1 MKLVLGL
8 GCDRGAS
15 AQAIISAIRLALASV
30 DASLEAVI
38 AAASID
44 KKSDELGLLQVCKQ
58 HGWKLN
64 FYPATQLCKVAVPNP
79 SAVVMRYMGTP
90 SVGEA
95 AAIICANSDQ
105 HHLIVEKFK
114 YRSPDDGKHVT
125 VSVCEAE
132 TKIS

>member
-15 AQAIISAIRLALASV
+15 AQAIITAIRLALASV
-30 DASLEAVI
+30 DASELNVI

-44 KKSDELGLLQVCKQ
+44 KKSDEAGMLQVCEQ
-58 HGWKLN
+58 HGWPLT
-64 FYPATQLCKVAVPNP
+64 FYPADKLCTVAVPNP
-79 SAVVMRYMGTP
+79 SEVVMRYMGTP

-95 AAIICANSDQ
+95 AAILCADSDQ
-105 HHLIVEKFK
+105 AHLIVEKLK

-125 VSVCEAE
+125 VSVCKAD
-132 TKIS
+132 

>member
-15 AQAIISAIRLALASV
+15 AQAIMAAVRLALASV
-30 DASLEAVI
+30 DASLHDVI

-44 KKSDELGLLQVCKQ
+44 KKSDEAGMLHVCEK
-58 HGWKLN
+58 HGWPLT
-64 FYPATQLCKVAVPNP
+64 FYPATQLCTVAVPNP
-79 SAVVMRYMGTP
+79 SAVVMRYMATP

-95 AAIICANSDQ
+95 AAILCANSDQ
-105 HHLIVEKFK
+105 EHLMVEKFK

-125 VSVCEAE
+125 VSVCVTA
-132 TKIS
+132 

>member
-15 AQAIISAIRLALASV
+15 AQAIITAIRLALASV
-30 DASLEAVI
+30 DASLNDVT

-44 KKSDELGLLQVCKQ
+44 KKADEAGMLEVCEQ
-58 HGWKLN
+58 HGWPLT
-64 FYPATQLCKVAVPNP
+64 FYPAEQLCTVAVPNP
-79 SAVVMRYMGTP
+79 SEVVMRYMGTP

-95 AAIICANSDQ
+95 AAILCADSNQD
-105 HHLIVEKFK
+105 HLIVEKFK

-125 VSVCEAE
+125 VSVCKAD
-132 TKIS
+132 